1 MTARFGWPHPP
12 ARHQHV
18 FVDHDAPVVL
28 ARFSPTGAFIA
39 SVDADCV
46 LRCDCRRGKDACAC
60 ATEWVTHACGKH
72 RLWVPPSAYN
82 VEGKIAPG
90 TPTLVT
96 AYKAQLPTD
105 IASAHWDAKADR
117 LVRFWRRIRMR
128 AVPGARCSVCGRVR
142 VRAGSDAS
150 GFGCGRVR
158 MRAGSDAGG
167 CANDASMATLRGACR
182 CGSSR

>member
-1 MTARFGWPHPP
+1 M
-12 ARHQHV
+12 
-18 FVDHDAPVVL
+18 
-28 ARFSPTGAFIA
+28 
-39 SVDADCV
+39 
-46 LRCDCRRGKDACAC
+46 
-60 ATEWVTHACGKH
+60 
-72 RLWVPPSAYN
+72 PPSAYN

-128 AVPGARCSVCGRVR
+128 AGPDARGSGCARVRMWALFRMRAGPDAGGSGCERVRMRAGPDAGGSGCGRVR
-142 VRAGSDAS
+142 VRAGP
-150 GFGCGRVR
+150 
-158 MRAGSDAGG
+158 DAGG

-182 CGSSR
+182 CGGSR